1 MISYSLAM
9 DWKQVLLIL
18 LSPSGLFRKSR
29 NSLVLGKG
37 KFISKGIERSTPK
50 VKVDAMLNIACVL
63 LFGET
68 ADVGSRPL
76 QGWNEPYRTREK
88 LFSYL
93 KGHEWSWLG
102 KIGKNS
108 MIELGNTI
116 RHITYGCTIT
126 FWIEGE
132 REKEDENYTETAK
145 VFVDR

>member
-9 DWKQVLLIL
+9 DWKQVFLMHT
-18 LSPSGLFRKSR
+18 SPSGLFRKSR

-76 QGWNEPYRTREK
+76 QG
-88 LFSYL
+88 
-93 KGHEWSWLG
+93 
-102 KIGKNS
+102 
-108 MIELGNTI
+108 
-116 RHITYGCTIT
+116 
-126 FWIEGE
+126 
-132 REKEDENYTETAK
+132 
-145 VFVDR
+145 